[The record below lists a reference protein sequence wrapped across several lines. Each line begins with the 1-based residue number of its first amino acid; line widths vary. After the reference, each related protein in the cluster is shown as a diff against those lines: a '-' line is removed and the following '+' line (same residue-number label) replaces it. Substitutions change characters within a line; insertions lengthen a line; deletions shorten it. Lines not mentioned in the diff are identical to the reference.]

1 MRHFLKLGTSDTM
14 ARKKYQGEV
23 NDKERS
29 KQKLINAVGKVLKS
43 KGYIRL
49 TATNI
54 AKAAGLSRR
63 LITIYFDS
71 VDDLVETYVRN
82 KDYWISASGNTG
94 QWIVENKGRDTKKII
109 NYLLQNQ
116 LDYFYNNAEMQ
127 KLILWEISKK
137 TKIMYEVCDDRE
149 RLGSKFFEL
158 TDKELEGKNIDIRAI
173 SALLVAGIYYLVLHA
188 KSTDTLFCEIDINT
202 SEGMERIKIAINVI
216 LENTYN
222 NLS

>member
-1 MRHFLKLGTSDTM
+1 M
-14 ARKKYQGEV
+14 ARKKYQGEI
-23 NDKERS
+23 NDKEKS
-29 KQKLINAVGKVLKS
+29 KEKLINAVGKVLKS
-43 KGYIRL
+43 KGYIGL

-82 KDYWISASGNTG
+82 KDYWIAASGNTK
-94 QWIVENKGRDTKKII
+94 QLIVENNGRDTKKII
-109 NYLLQNQ
+109 DCMLQNQ

-137 TKIMYEVCDDRE
+137 TQIMYEVCEDRE
-149 RLGSKFFEL
+149 RLGSKIFEL
-158 TDKELEGKNIDIRAI
+158 TDKELEEKNIDIRAI
-173 SALLVAGIYYLVLHA
+173 SALLVAGVYYMVLHA

-202 SEGMERIKIAINVI
+202 PEGMERIRNAISDI
-216 LENTYN
+216 LDNAYN
-222 NLS
+222 S

>member
-1 MRHFLKLGTSDTM
+1 MT
-14 ARKKYQGEV
+14 RKKYKGEI

-29 KQKLINAVGKVLKS
+29 KKKLINAVGKVLKS
-43 KGYIRL
+43 KGYVGL

-63 LITIYFDS
+63 LITIYFES

-82 KDYWISASGNTG
+82 KDYWIAASGNTG
-94 QWIVENKGRDTKKII
+94 QIIEENKGQDTKRII
-109 NYLLQNQ
+109 ESLLQNQ
-116 LDYFYNNAEMQ
+116 LSYFYNNAEMQ

-137 TKIMYEVCDDRE
+137 TKIMQEVCEDRE
-149 RLGSKFFEL
+149 RLGSKIFEL
-158 TDKELEGKNIDIRAI
+158 TDKELKGKDIDIRAV
-173 SALLVAGIYYLVLHA
+173 SALLVAGVYYMVLHA

-202 SEGMERIKIAINVI
+202 PKGMDRIKNAISFI

-222 NLS
+222 S